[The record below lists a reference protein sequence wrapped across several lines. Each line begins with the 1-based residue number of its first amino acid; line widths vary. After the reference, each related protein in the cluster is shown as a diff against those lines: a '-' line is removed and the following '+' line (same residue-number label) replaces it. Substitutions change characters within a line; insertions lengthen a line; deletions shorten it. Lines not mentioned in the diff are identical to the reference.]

1 MSRLP
6 PLQTHEMTPEQR
18 RVHDDIANGPRGS
31 VRGPFP
37 VLVRSPG
44 LADHVQKAGG
54 YLRYESELP
63 GKLRELAILTVA
75 RYWGAGYEWVAHA
88 PIAES
93 EGLPAG
99 VIESI
104 RVGAAPDFTDP
115 AEATVHAF
123 CMEVL
128 TAHEARGETYGAALD
143 LLGDEGL
150 VDLVGLMGYYCL
162 VSFTLNVFRIEP
174 PGGPPSFA

>member
-6 PLQTHEMTPEQR
+6 PLETHEMTPEQR
-18 RVHDDIANGPRGS
+18 RVHDDIANGPRSS

-54 YLRYESELP
+54 YLRYESGVP

-75 RYWGAGYEWVAHA
+75 RHWGAGYEWAAHA

-93 EGLPAG
+93 EGLASAT
-99 VIESI
+99 IEAI
-104 RVGAAPDFTDP
+104 RVGASPDFADP

-123 CMEVL
+123 CVEVL
-128 TAHEARGETYGAALD
+128 NNREAGDDTYAAALD
-143 LLGDEGL
+143 LLGEEGL

>member
-6 PLQTHEMTPEQR
+6 PLEMHEMTPEQR
-18 RVHDDIANGPRGS
+18 RVHDEIANGPRGS

-37 VLVRSPG
+37 ALVRSPG

-54 YLRYESELP
+54 YLRYESALP

-75 RYWGAGYEWVAHA
+75 RHWEAGYEWNAHA

-93 EGLPAG
+93 EGLG
-99 VIESI
+99 SDVIEAI
-104 RVGAAPDFTDP
+104 RVGHTPDFSDR
-115 AEATVHAF
+115 AEEVVHAF
-123 CMEVL
+123 CTEVL
-128 TAHEARGETYGAALD
+128 TTRRAGDGIYAKALD

>member
-6 PLQTHEMTPEQR
+6 PLETHEMTPEQR

-54 YLRYESELP
+54 YLRYESGLP
-63 GKLRELAILTVA
+63 GKLRELAILIVA
-75 RYWGAGYEWVAHA
+75 RYWGAGYEWAAHA

-93 EGLPAG
+93 EGLASEI
-99 VIESI
+99 IEAI
-104 RVGAAPDFTDP
+104 RVGAAPDFADP

-128 TAHEARGETYGAALD
+128 ATREAGDGTYRAALD

-162 VSFTLNVFRIEP
+162 VSFTLNVFQIEP
-174 PGGPPSFA
+174 PGGPPSFT

>member
-6 PLQTHEMTPEQR
+6 PLEPHEMTPEQR
-18 RVHDDIANGPRGS
+18 RVHDEIANGPRGG
-31 VRGPFP
+31 VRGPFR

-44 LADHVQKAGG
+44 LADHVQKAGA
-54 YLRYESELP
+54 YLRYESALP
-63 GKLRELAILTVA
+63 GKLRELAILVVA
-75 RYWGAGYEWVAHA
+75 RYWGAGFEWAAHA

-93 EGLPAG
+93 EGLDPA
-99 VIESI
+99 VIEAV
-104 RVGAAPDFTDP
+104 RVGAAPDFADP
-115 AEATVHAF
+115 AEAAVHAF

-128 TAHEARGETYGAALD
+128 TAHEAVDATYAAALD

-162 VSFTLNVFRIEP
+162 ISFTLNVFRIEP
-174 PGGPPSFA
+174 PGDPPSFA

>member
-6 PLQTHEMTPEQR
+6 PLEAHEMTPGQR
-18 RVHDDIANGPRGS
+18 RVHDDIANGPRGG
-31 VRGPFP
+31 VRGPFT

-54 YLRYESELP
+54 YLRYESALP
-63 GKLRELAILTVA
+63 GKLRELAILAVA
-75 RYWGAGYEWVAHA
+75 RFWGAGFEWAAHA

-93 EGLPAG
+93 EGLDPA
-99 VIESI
+99 VIEAI
-104 RVGAAPDFTDP
+104 RVGAAPDFADP
-115 AEATVHAF
+115 AEEAVHAF
-123 CMEVL
+123 CVEVL
-128 TAHEARGETYGAALD
+128 TAREAGDATYAAALD
-143 LLGDEGL
+143 LLGEEGL

>member
-18 RVHDDIANGPRGS
+18 RVHDEIANGPRGS

-54 YLRYESELP
+54 YLRYESALP
-63 GKLRELAILTVA
+63 GRLRELAILTVA
-75 RYWGAGYEWVAHA
+75 RYWEAGYEWNAHA

-93 EGLPAG
+93 EGLASGTIDAIRAG
-99 VIESI
+99 D
-104 RVGAAPDFTDP
+104 APEFSDD
-115 AEATVHAF
+115 AEAVVHAF
-123 CMEVL
+123 CTEVL
-128 TAHEARGETYGAALD
+128 TTREAGDDTYRAALD
-143 LLGDEGL
+143 LLGEEGL